1 MRTLNSLILVF
12 IFSVLTSTGA
22 YAYTDL
28 YRLSWTDDPATTM
41 TVGWRQLNA
50 NATALRVEYRVK
62 GSLATWNPNTTV
74 VTHNF
79 QNTVHGTLD
88 VLDNRFVKLT
98 GLSPETDYEFRICDS
113 DGCSVNYMWFRTA
126 PNTPKP
132 VSFVAGGDSRR
143 ESSGGFFLNDQA
155 RKNGF
160 KLVAKIRPLFV
171 LFSGDYMNDGTFEEW
186 LVWLNEWQLT
196 QSSDGRMYPIV
207 PSHGNH
213 ENDAA
218 EMIQSI
224 FNTEDPAG
232 YGFYGTYG
240 ALSFGGDMMR
250 IWTLNTELEPA
261 SPCDTD
267 GVGYSVVG
275 ATTNSTVWND
285 QTNWLTNDLLAN
297 SSVNWKIA
305 NYHRPLRPHTSGKDE
320 GCLRYD
326 EWAPLF
332 DLHDMDLAIESDTH
346 MVKYTVPV
354 KPNSGLGSDEGFI
367 AADLQ
372 NAEHG
377 TVFIGEG
384 SWGAP
389 KRPKDDDKNWT
400 LVSNSFWQFKLVQVD
415 ADNLFVRTVKF
426 ESDSYPNGLDQDV
439 AELSQAAQDLDPY
452 AMPAGLD
459 LWAPFD
465 GDGPFTLPL
474 TSLPTVKADAGVVTD
489 PDAQA
494 PPEGAIFFA
503 NFSED
508 DSFDGGFDTGD
519 FGVISTYDLGC
530 NDNSTSNWYVFN
542 GQKAS
547 MNGYNPSAADTNEAC
562 NDWMIL
568 PPQDLTALDAITL
581 TFDSDYNFGGPDL
594 LLFYSSDYN
603 PAVNANPT
611 SATWIPLSFELPATG
626 GYTVTSSGPVII
638 QAADIPAAQRG
649 AVYIAFQ
656 YLSTGRLSGD
666 GRVWE
671 LDNVLVVEGAQAE
684 APSFSENFEAGSL
697 GNWQQVNVASS
708 GIWNAA
714 TVAGKM
720 AATIDNDNAFASAD
734 DWLVSG
740 AITIPNPATDE
751 GFAFNVYW
759 SGATSQSPASNNFQL
774 LVNQSCTLSG
784 TYTSADINPAQWTL
798 IEQNFTS
805 LAPENTWTAYPEI
818 DLTVYAGQTICL
830 AFRYRDGGFSA
841 RQWAVDDLDFG
852 DGGSTPIVSDS
863 VPVKAS
869 SDVLR
874 IASFNVLLADRGA
887 GALISDLATG
897 TDSQAQGIAEIIQRV
912 NPDVILLNEFDYDAA
927 ELAIDHFKSLYLEVS
942 QSGQAPVF
950 YPYHYVDISNT
961 GVQPEQEGD
970 PDCDF
975 NDPAFGCD
983 EGSANDDPED
993 AYGFGNYSGAFG
1005 MAVLSKHPIDTA
1017 NIRTFRKFLWQ
1028 DMPYALLPY
1037 TTSLTTGFYQ
1047 PDELNVFRLS
1057 SKSHW
1062 DVPVNVN
1069 GEVVHVLASHPT
1081 PPVFDGTEDR
1091 NGRRNH
1097 DEIRIWSDYVSRRG
1111 DECYLVDDNGNAG
1124 CLGYGKRFV
1133 IMGDQNADP
1142 VNGDSFANAILQL
1155 INNPWIDSSFT
1166 QTSSGGSGA
1175 TSGESATADFGL
1187 RADYVLP
1194 SAAGVNVA
1202 MPACNPDDPALAC
1215 GVFWPRVG
1223 DPLRDLTGSCSGSGQ
1238 GCDSSDHRLVW
1249 LDLEIVADADTDG
1262 VSDDVD
1268 NCLGLANPDQIDI
1281 EHDGLGDPCD
1291 EDDDNDQMPDAWEQ
1305 ANQLNYQ
1312 NPSDANQDN
1321 DNDGK
1326 TNLEEFQQGTNPNVN
1341 ELANTTDEDIPFL
1354 PWWALGLLV
1363 SLIGGMG
1370 MGKKKTG
1377 KTN

>member
-1 MRTLNSLILVF
+1 MRTLYSLFLVF

-50 NATALRVEYRVK
+50 SATALRVEYRVK

-74 VTHNF
+74 VTRNF

-88 VLDNRFVKLT
+88 ILDNRFVKLT

-160 KLVAKIRPLFV
+160 KLAAKIRPLFV

-297 SSVNWKIA
+297 PSVNWKIA

-332 DLHDMDLAIESDTH
+332 DLHDVDLAIESDTH

-400 LVSNSFWQFKLVQVD
+400 LVSNSFWQFKLVHVD

-474 TSLPTVKADAGVVTD
+474 ASLPTVKADAGVVTD

-508 DSFDGGFDTGD
+508 
-519 FGVISTYDLGC
+519 
-530 NDNSTSNWYVFN
+530 
-542 GQKAS
+542 
-547 MNGYNPSAADTNEAC
+547 
-562 NDWMIL
+562 
-568 PPQDLTALDAITL
+568 
-581 TFDSDYNFGGPDL
+581 
-594 LLFYSSDYN
+594 
-603 PAVNANPT
+603 
-611 SATWIPLSFELPATG
+611 
-626 GYTVTSSGPVII
+626 
-638 QAADIPAAQRG
+638 
-649 AVYIAFQ
+649 
-656 YLSTGRLSGD
+656 
-666 GRVWE
+666 
-671 LDNVLVVEGAQAE
+671 
-684 APSFSENFEAGSL
+684 
-697 GNWQQVNVASS
+697 
-708 GIWNAA
+708 
-714 TVAGKM
+714 
-720 AATIDNDNAFASAD
+720 
-734 DWLVSG
+734 
-740 AITIPNPATDE
+740 
-751 GFAFNVYW
+751 
-759 SGATSQSPASNNFQL
+759 
-774 LVNQSCTLSG
+774 
-784 TYTSADINPAQWTL
+784 
-798 IEQNFTS
+798 
-805 LAPENTWTAYPEI
+805 
-818 DLTVYAGQTICL
+818 
-830 AFRYRDGGFSA
+830 
-841 RQWAVDDLDFG
+841 
-852 DGGSTPIVSDS
+852 
-863 VPVKAS
+863 
-869 SDVLR
+869 
-874 IASFNVLLADRGA
+874 
-887 GALISDLATG
+887 
-897 TDSQAQGIAEIIQRV
+897 
-912 NPDVILLNEFDYDAA
+912 
-927 ELAIDHFKSLYLEVS
+927 
-942 QSGQAPVF
+942 
-950 YPYHYVDISNT
+950 
-961 GVQPEQEGD
+961 
-970 PDCDF
+970 
-975 NDPAFGCD
+975 
-983 EGSANDDPED
+983 
-993 AYGFGNYSGAFG
+993 
-1005 MAVLSKHPIDTA
+1005 
-1017 NIRTFRKFLWQ
+1017 
-1028 DMPYALLPY
+1028 
-1037 TTSLTTGFYQ
+1037 
-1047 PDELNVFRLS
+1047 
-1057 SKSHW
+1057 
-1062 DVPVNVN
+1062 
-1069 GEVVHVLASHPT
+1069 
-1081 PPVFDGTEDR
+1081 
-1091 NGRRNH
+1091 
-1097 DEIRIWSDYVSRRG
+1097 
-1111 DECYLVDDNGNAG
+1111 
-1124 CLGYGKRFV
+1124 
-1133 IMGDQNADP
+1133 
-1142 VNGDSFANAILQL
+1142 
-1155 INNPWIDSSFT
+1155 
-1166 QTSSGGSGA
+1166 
-1175 TSGESATADFGL
+1175 
-1187 RADYVLP
+1187 
-1194 SAAGVNVA
+1194 
-1202 MPACNPDDPALAC
+1202 
-1215 GVFWPRVG
+1215 
-1223 DPLRDLTGSCSGSGQ
+1223 
-1238 GCDSSDHRLVW
+1238 
-1249 LDLEIVADADTDG
+1249 
-1262 VSDDVD
+1262 
-1268 NCLGLANPDQIDI
+1268 
-1281 EHDGLGDPCD
+1281 
-1291 EDDDNDQMPDAWEQ
+1291 
-1305 ANQLNYQ
+1305 
-1312 NPSDANQDN
+1312 
-1321 DNDGK
+1321 
-1326 TNLEEFQQGTNPNVN
+1326 
-1341 ELANTTDEDIPFL
+1341 
-1354 PWWALGLLV
+1354 
-1363 SLIGGMG
+1363 
-1370 MGKKKTG
+1370 
-1377 KTN
+1377 